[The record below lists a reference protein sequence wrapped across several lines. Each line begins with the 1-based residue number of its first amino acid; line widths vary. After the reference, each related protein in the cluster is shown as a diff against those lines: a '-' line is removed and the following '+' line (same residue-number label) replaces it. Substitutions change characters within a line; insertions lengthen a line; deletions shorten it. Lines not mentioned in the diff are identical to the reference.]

1 MHNQKTLSVS
11 PLLRYD
17 ASKFFGGFAWED
29 RLGGRGSRVK
39 ILFCFDLID
48 SKNLEYVLPGTE
60 LKKLFSLPRYDV
72 AKLGPTY
79 VQFYLYIGKTG
90 CPLA

>member
-72 AKLGPTY
+72 AKLGPKRSFGGY
-79 VQFYLYIGKTG
+79 Y
-90 CPLA
+90 